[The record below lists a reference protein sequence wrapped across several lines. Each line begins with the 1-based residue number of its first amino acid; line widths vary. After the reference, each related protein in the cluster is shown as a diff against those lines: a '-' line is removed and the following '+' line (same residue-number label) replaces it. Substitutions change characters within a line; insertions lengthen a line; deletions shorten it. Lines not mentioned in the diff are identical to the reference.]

1 MRSALFAASLAIVF
15 ALPLAGVYAHNQVNG
30 VSAAQLA
37 VANPAGAVM
46 MYAGEAAARAGGSAA
61 RQGGQNAA

>member
-1 MRSALFAASLAIVF
+1 MRSALLAASLAIVF

-30 VSAAQLA
+30 GSAALLA
-37 VANPAGAVM
+37 VAKPAGAAM
-46 MYAGEAAARAGGSAA
+46 MHAGLAAAGAGAAA